1 MAARPEVIEFIEE
14 VITPVQEEAGAAA
27 LATLD
32 LDTAPAEEVA
42 ATVFAAMKTA
52 PVALRTIDRGRIV
65 TGINGT
71 DTQWR
76 ANGRGGF
83 TKVRA

>member
-1 MAARPEVIEFIEE
+1 MPFQREVLDYIED
-14 VITPVQEEAGAAA
+14 VITPAQEEAGALA
-27 LATLD
+27 LADID
-32 LDTAPAEEVA
+32 LEATEPEEVA

-52 PVALRTIDRGRIV
+52 PVALRTIDRGRII

-83 TKVRA
+83 AKVRA

>member
-1 MAARPEVIEFIEE
+1 MAARPEVTEYIEE
-14 VITPVQEEAGAAA
+14 VITPAQEEAGALA
-27 LATLD
+27 LADID
-32 LDTAPAEEVA
+32 LEATEPEEVA

-52 PVALRTIDRGRIV
+52 PVALRTVERGRVV

-83 TKVRA
+83 TKVRT

>member
-1 MAARPEVIEFIEE
+1 MPIRPEITDYVEE
-14 VITPVQEEAGAAA
+14 VLTEAQEAAGAAI
-27 LATLD
+27 LADLD
-32 LDTAPAEEVA
+32 LEETEPEEIA

-52 PVALRTIDRGRIV
+52 PVALRTIERGRVV

>member
-1 MAARPEVIEFIEE
+1 MPFQREVLDYIED
-14 VITPVQEEAGAAA
+14 VITPAQEEAGALA
-27 LATLD
+27 LADID
-32 LDTAPAEEVA
+32 LEATEPEEVA

-52 PVALRTIDRGRIV
+52 PVALRTIDRGRII

>member
-1 MAARPEVIEFIEE
+1 MPFQREVLDYIED
-14 VITPVQEEAGAAA
+14 VITSAQEEAGALA
-27 LATLD
+27 LAELD
-32 LDTAPAEEVA
+32 LETAEPEEVA

-52 PVALRTIDRGRIV
+52 PVALRTIDRGRII

>member
-1 MAARPEVIEFIEE
+1 MTARPEVTEYIEE
-14 VITPVQEEAGAAA
+14 VITPVQEAAGASA
-27 LATLD
+27 LAAADPGLTD
-32 LDTAPAEEVA
+32 AETASV
-42 ATVFAAMKTA
+42 VFAAMKTA
-52 PVALRTIDRGRIV
+52 PVALRTIDRGRVV

>member
-1 MAARPEVIEFIEE
+1 MPFQPEVLDYIED
-14 VITPVQEEAGAAA
+14 VITPAQEEAGALA
-27 LATLD
+27 LADID
-32 LDTAPAEEVA
+32 LDTADPVEVA
-42 ATVFAAMKTA
+42 ATVFAAMKTS
-52 PVALRTIDRGRIV
+52 PVALRTVDRGRVV

>member
-1 MAARPEVIEFIEE
+1 MPIRPEIIEYVEE
-14 VITPVQEEAGAAA
+14 VITPAQEAAGAAA
-27 LATLD
+27 LEEIDLEATE
-32 LDTAPAEEVA
+32 PEEVA

-71 DTQWR
+71 STQWR

-83 TKVRA
+83 TKVRS

>member
-1 MAARPEVIEFIEE
+1 MPIRPEVMEYVEE
-14 VITPVQEEAGAAA
+14 VITPAQEEAGAAA
-27 LATLD
+27 LEALD
-32 LDTAPAEEVA
+32 LETAEPEEIA

-65 TGINGT
+65 TGIKGT